1 MTSQGNSLFFLVL
14 RSFQIEPS
22 KGIEYNQVLG
32 ELFTSKKKEIAPM
45 LTNTNLFLELCL
57 IHSFDHLP
65 SFEKKK
71 NFGNIFLQHLLFSL
85 QKKSVIFILIV
96 TTTNRVSSFAETY
109 NLIAHWKLDGTDN
122 DISYDVSLIPNYK
135 LPQNSENKPFHV

>member
-1 MTSQGNSLFFLVL
+1 
-14 RSFQIEPS
+14 
-22 KGIEYNQVLG
+22 
-32 ELFTSKKKEIAPM
+32 M

-65 SFEKKK
+65 SFEKKNK
-71 NFGNIFLQHLLFSL
+71 SFGNIFLEHLLFSL

-122 DISYDVSLIPNYK
+122 DITYDVFLIPNYK
-135 LPQNSENKPFHV
+135 LP

>member
-1 MTSQGNSLFFLVL
+1 
-14 RSFQIEPS
+14 
-22 KGIEYNQVLG
+22 
-32 ELFTSKKKEIAPM
+32 M

-65 SFEKKK
+65 SFEKKNK
-71 NFGNIFLQHLLFSL
+71 SFGNIFLEHLLFSL

-96 TTTNRVSSFAETY
+96 TTTNRVSSFSETY

-122 DISYDVSLIPNYK
+122 DISYDVFLIPNYK

>member
-1 MTSQGNSLFFLVL
+1 
-14 RSFQIEPS
+14 
-22 KGIEYNQVLG
+22 
-32 ELFTSKKKEIAPM
+32 M

-57 IHSFDHLP
+57 IHSFDQLP
-65 SFEKKK
+65 S
-71 NFGNIFLQHLLFSL
+71 FGNIFLEHLLVSL

-122 DISYDVSLIPNYK
+122 DITYDFFLIPK
-135 LPQNSENKPFHV
+135 LPKISPSMYKPLQI

>member
-1 MTSQGNSLFFLVL
+1 
-14 RSFQIEPS
+14 
-22 KGIEYNQVLG
+22 
-32 ELFTSKKKEIAPM
+32 M

-57 IHSFDHLP
+57 ILSFDHLP
-65 SFEKKK
+65 SFEKKNK
-71 NFGNIFLQHLLFSL
+71 SFGNIFLEHLLFSL

-122 DISYDVSLIPNYK
+122 DISYDVFLIPNYK

>member
-1 MTSQGNSLFFLVL
+1 
-14 RSFQIEPS
+14 
-22 KGIEYNQVLG
+22 
-32 ELFTSKKKEIAPM
+32 M

-65 SFEKKK
+65 RFEKKK
-71 NFGNIFLQHLLFSL
+71 QTNKSFGNIFLEHFLFSL

-122 DISYDVSLIPNYK
+122 DISYDVFLIPNYK
-135 LPQNSENKPFHV
+135 LP

>member
-1 MTSQGNSLFFLVL
+1 MTSQGNCFFLVL

-22 KGIEYNQVLG
+22 KGIEYNQALG

-65 SFEKKK
+65 SF
-71 NFGNIFLQHLLFSL
+71 GNIFLEHLLFSFR
-85 QKKSVIFILIV
+85 KKSVIFILIV

-109 NLIAHWKLDGTDN
+109 NLIAHWKLGGTDN
-122 DISYDVSLIPNYK
+122 DISYDVFLIPNYK
-135 LPQNSENKPFHV
+135 LP

>member
-1 MTSQGNSLFFLVL
+1 
-14 RSFQIEPS
+14 
-22 KGIEYNQVLG
+22 
-32 ELFTSKKKEIAPM
+32 M

-71 NFGNIFLQHLLFSL
+71 TKALAIFFWNIYYFPFR
-85 QKKSVIFILIV
+85 KKSVIFILIV

-109 NLIAHWKLDGTDN
+109 NLIAHWKLDGTDI

>member
-1 MTSQGNSLFFLVL
+1 
-14 RSFQIEPS
+14 
-22 KGIEYNQVLG
+22 
-32 ELFTSKKKEIAPM
+32 M

-65 SFEKKK
+65 SFES
-71 NFGNIFLQHLLFSL
+71 FGNIFLEHLLFSL
-85 QKKSVIFILIV
+85 QKESVIFILIV

-122 DISYDVSLIPNYK
+122 DISYDVFLIPNYK
-135 LPQNSENKPFHV
+135 LP